1 MVAKKETTAKTTAK
15 KAMKIS
21 ESKHIIVGDTVKI
34 IAGAHK
40 GETAKV
46 TKVLPREN
54 KAILDKFCDVERH
67 LSKRAAQVNGGQSKK
82 TVFRGIDLSNL
93 KKEAK

>member
-1 MVAKKETTAKTTAK
+1 MADKKKADKKAAKKV
-15 KAMKIS
+15 MKRS

-34 IAGAHK
+34 ISGDHK

-46 TKVLPREN
+46 TRVLPAEH
-54 KAILDKFCDVERH
+54 KAVLDKFCDIERH
-67 LSKRAAQVNGGQSKK
+67 LSKRAAQANGGSSKK

>member
-1 MVAKKETTAKTTAK
+1 MADKKTTK
-15 KAMKIS
+15 KTMKIS
-21 ESKHIIVGDTVKI
+21 ESKNIIVGDTVKI
-34 IAGAHK
+34 ISGSHK

-46 TKVLPREN
+46 TKVLPKEH
-54 KAILDKFCDVERH
+54 KAILDKFCDIERH
-67 LSKRAAQVNGGQSKK
+67 LSKRAAQAVGSTKK